1 MYLTR
6 LLQLMAE
13 REASDLFISAGA
25 PIHMKVNNET
35 LPVSTQ
41 VIDASTAKKIA
52 YEVMSEDEIS
62 RFERDWEMNLSHI
75 EPEYGNFRINILR
88 QRGAVSMVVRYIR
101 SKIPAF
107 ETLKLPPI
115 LLDLAMERR
124 GLILVVGSTGSGK
137 STSLASMID
146 HRNSNSTGHILTMED
161 PIEYLIRHK
170 RCVVNQREVGHDT
183 RSYDNALANALREAP
198 DLLLIGEIRTRD
210 VMQHALTHALT
221 GNLCLSTLHATNSY
235 HALSRIVNMY
245 PQEARSG
252 LLADLSYGLK
262 AIIGQRL
269 VKNKQ
274 GVLQPAVEVLINTK
288 LVADMIAQGDL
299 SRVKEAME
307 QSLTQGSCTFEQA
320 LSKLYLSGAI
330 TYDDALAAAD
340 SPTNLAWIINQSQQS
355 QATASSR
362 DRSSFVAS
370 FESFELSPQRTAETA
385 R

>member
-6 LLQLMAE
+6 LLQLMSE

-25 PIHMKVNNET
+25 PIHMKINNET

-41 VIDASTAKKIA
+41 VIDQATSQKIA
-52 YEVMSEDEIS
+52 YEVMSPDEIT
-62 RFERDWEMNLSHI
+62 RFERDHEMNLSHI
-75 EPEYGNFRINILR
+75 EPEYGNFRINVLR

-101 SKIPAF
+101 SKVPSF
-107 ETLKLPPI
+107 ESLKLPPI

-146 HRNSNSTGHILTMED
+146 HRNTTSTGHILTIED

-183 RSYDNALANALREAP
+183 HSYDNALANALREAP
-198 DLLLIGEIRTRD
+198 DLLLIGEVRTRD
-210 VMQHALTHALT
+210 TMQHALTHALT

-269 VKNKQ
+269 VRNKQ

-288 LVADMIAQGDL
+288 LVADMIAGGDL
-299 SRVKEAME
+299 PKVKEAME
-307 QSLTQGSCTFEQA
+307 QSLTPGSCTFEQA
-320 LSKLYLSGAI
+320 LSKLYMEGTV
-330 TYDDALAAAD
+330 TYDDALAASD
-340 SPTNLAWIINQSQQS
+340 SPTNLAWIINQSKQNE
-355 QATASSR
+355 ATSGSR
-362 DRSSFVAS
+362 DRSATAAN
-370 FESFELSPQRTAETA
+370 FESFELHPKTAEVE

>member
-41 VIDASTAKKIA
+41 MIDAPTSKKIA
-52 YEVMSEDEIS
+52 YEVMSEEEIA
-62 RFERDWEMNLSHI
+62 RFERELEMNLSHI
-75 EPEYGNFRINILR
+75 EPEYGNFRINIFQ

-107 ETLKLPPI
+107 ESLKLPPI
-115 LLDLAMERR
+115 LLDLAMEKR

-146 HRNSNSTGHILTMED
+146 HRNSSSTGHILTMED

-183 RSYDNALANALREAP
+183 KSYDNALANALREAP

-245 PQEARSG
+245 PQEARGG
-252 LLADLSYGLK
+252 LLADLSYGLR

-269 VKNKQ
+269 VKTKQ
-274 GVLQPAVEVLINTK
+274 GNLQPAVEVLLNTK

-299 SRVKEAME
+299 TRVKEAME
-307 QSLTQGSCTFEQA
+307 QSLTTGSCTFEQA
-320 LSKLYLSGAI
+320 LSKLYLSG
-330 TYDDALAAAD
+330 TVSYDDALQAAD

-355 QATASSR
+355 QATSATR
-362 DRSSFVAS
+362 DRAGHLAN
-370 FESFELSPQRTAETA
+370 FESFELQQTRTEAEQ
-385 R
+385 

>member
-25 PIHMKVNNET
+25 PIHMKINNET

-41 VIDASTAKKIA
+41 VIDQEMSKKIA
-52 YEVMSEDEIS
+52 YEVMSETEIA
-62 RFERDWEMNLSHI
+62 RFERDHEMNLSHI
-75 EPEYGNFRINILR
+75 EPEYGNFRVNVLR

-101 SKIPAF
+101 SKVPSF
-107 ETLKLPPI
+107 ESLKLPQV

-146 HRNSNSTGHILTMED
+146 HRNTNTTGHILTIED

-170 RCVVNQREVGHDT
+170 RCVVNQREFGHDT
-183 RSYDNALANALREAP
+183 LSYDNALANALREAP
-198 DLLLIGEIRTRD
+198 DLLLIGEVRTRET
-210 VMQHALTHALT
+210 MQHALTHALT

-269 VKNKQ
+269 VRNKQ

-288 LVADMIAQGDL
+288 LVADMIAGGDL
-299 SRVKEAME
+299 PKVKEAME
-307 QSLTQGSCTFEQA
+307 QSLTPGSCTFEQA
-320 LSKLYLSGAI
+320 LSKLYMQGTI
-330 TYDDALAAAD
+330 TYDDALASSD
-340 SPTNLAWIINQSQQS
+340 SPTNLAWIINQSKQNE
-355 QATASSR
+355 ATSGSR
-362 DRSSFVAS
+362 DRSAAAAN
-370 FESFELSPQRTAETA
+370 FESFELHPKTADA
-385 R
+385 GR

>member
-25 PIHMKVNNET
+25 PIHMKINNET

-41 VIDASTAKKIA
+41 VIDAPTAKKIA
-52 YEVMSEDEIS
+52 YEVMSEVEVA
-62 RFERDWEMNLSHI
+62 RFERDHEMNLSHI
-75 EPEYGNFRINILR
+75 EPEYGNFRVNILR

-107 ETLKLPPI
+107 ESLKLPPV
-115 LLDLAMERR
+115 LLDLAMEKR

-137 STSLASMID
+137 STTLASMID
-146 HRNSNSTGHILTMED
+146 HRNTSTTGHILTVED

-170 RCVVNQREVGHDT
+170 RCVVNQREIGHDT
-183 RSYDNALANALREAP
+183 LSYENALANALREAP

-210 VMQHALTHALT
+210 TMQHALTHALT

-269 VKNKQ
+269 VKNKA

-288 LVADMIAQGDL
+288 FVADMIGEGDL
-299 SRVKEAME
+299 PKVKEAME
-307 QSLTQGSCTFEQA
+307 QSLTPGSCTFEQA
-320 LSKLYLSGAI
+320 LSKLYLSGAVS
-330 TYDDALAAAD
+330 YEDALIAAD
-340 SPTNLAWIINQSQQS
+340 SPTNLAWIINQSQQT
-355 QATASSR
+355 QQTASTR
-362 DRSSFVAS
+362 ERAGFAAN
-370 FESFELSPQRTAETA
+370 FESFELQTRTAETA

>member
-41 VIDASTAKKIA
+41 VIDAPTAKKIA
-52 YEVMSEDEIS
+52 YEVMSEDEVA
-62 RFERDWEMNLSHI
+62 RFENEWEMNLSHI
-75 EPEYGNFRINILR
+75 EPEYGNFRINILK

-107 ETLKLPPI
+107 ESLKLPPV

-146 HRNSNSTGHILTMED
+146 HRNTNSTGHILTMED
-161 PIEYLIRHK
+161 PIEYLLRHK

-183 RSYDNALANALREAP
+183 KSYDNALANALREAP

-210 VMQHALTHALT
+210 TMQHALTHALT

-288 LVADMIAQGDL
+288 LVADMIAAGDL

-307 QSLTQGSCTFEQA
+307 QSLTPGSCTFEQA
-320 LSKLYLSGAI
+320 LSKLYLGGTI
-330 TYDDALAAAD
+330 TYEDALAASD

-362 DRSSFVAS
+362 DRASFVAN
-370 FESFELSPQRTAETA
+370 FESFELNPRNAEA
-385 R
+385 AQ

>member
-41 VIDASTAKKIA
+41 VIDAPTAKKIA
-52 YEVMSEDEIS
+52 YEVMSEEEIA
-62 RFERDWEMNLSHI
+62 RFENDWEMNLSHI
-75 EPEYGNFRINILR
+75 EPEYGNFRINILK

-101 SKIPAF
+101 SRIPAF
-107 ETLKLPPI
+107 ESLKLPPI
-115 LLDLAMERR
+115 LLDLAMEKR

-210 VMQHALTHALT
+210 TMQHALTHALT

-274 GVLQPAVEVLINTK
+274 GSLQPAVEVLINTK
-288 LVADMIAQGDL
+288 LVADMIAAGDL
-299 SRVKEAME
+299 PKVKEAME

-320 LSKLYLSGAI
+320 LAKLYLGGSI
-330 TYDDALAAAD
+330 SYDDALQAAD

-355 QATASSR
+355 QATATSR

-370 FESFELSPQRTAETA
+370 FETFELNQRTAETN
-385 R
+385 

>member
-1 MYLTR
+1 
-6 LLQLMAE
+6 MAE

-41 VIDASTAKKIA
+41 VIDAPTAKKIA
-52 YEVMSEDEIS
+52 YEVMSEEEIA
-62 RFERDWEMNLSHI
+62 RFENDWEMNLSHI

-107 ETLKLPPI
+107 ETLKLPSI

-198 DLLLIGEIRTRD
+198 DLLLIGEIRTRE

-269 VKNKQ
+269 VKNKH

-288 LVADMIAQGDL
+288 LVADMIAAGDL
-299 SRVKEAME
+299 SKVKEAME
-307 QSLTQGSCTFEQA
+307 QSLTMGSCTFEQA
-320 LSKLYLSGAI
+320 LAKLYLTGTI
-330 TYDDALAAAD
+330 TYEDALSSAD
-340 SPTNLAWIINQSQQS
+340 SPTNLAWIINQQQQN
-355 QATASSR
+355 QATSSSR
-362 DRSSFVAS
+362 DRASSVAN
-370 FESFELSPQRTAETA
+370 FESFELQPRTAETA
-385 R
+385 Q